1 MSGSSGERALADRNF
16 VSRLGGNRAGRVLQ
30 AHLACVALREEG
42 QARDSSIQE
51 AVLNERVLIT
61 AIAQSLAMGRPM
73 PCGLPTPLPKFIVVC
88 NLSGERLVLY
98 SNRRSIVRKLC
109 SRSSVITPREVAHH
123 VALFEDFPFAQTFND
138 EHHFVLLSF
147 SLPWQAG
154 LGSTFWTMSMCSNAK
169 TTKRLWDRQMTFTS
183 HTTAPFKGKPILDP
197 GDSGVVLKDGSV
209 MPLVTP
215 RQLDDLKE
223 SFWCSCVDFDDD
235 DDDKNDEREEEERK
249 SPAAPTAPTAPAAPA
264 APTAVRQLKS
274 VIQTL
279 KIAHDTDRAEI
290 KELRAQ
296 KAAFEARLKAL
307 ADERDAQATQRQQTF
322 SQTMEE
328 REAVFKTAEGKF
340 EELKTLYS
348 ADQLALREELKS
360 WETKAK
366 QSATDYAQLSK
377 EKKALAARF
386 EEAKRQANSKDKLAN
401 AATSKYKLITKQ
413 GEDALLAT
421 KAELET
427 VRSTLA
433 REHQR
438 ATNEQAEK
446 HAKEIERLKTA
457 LTGKTRIINQLS
469 EVSERREEE
478 IHSLQAV
485 DSLKAVAIAELE
497 VEVATLKTK
506 LETLEKRERERERER
521 ATPRSKNVATSTT
534 NSSTNTHSCQST
546 QTVPLPRPPATPP
559 PPPPPKPKPKPK
571 REGFT
576 DTDATHATTTAE
588 THDAN
593 VQGAPTD
600 SFQNWNRMR
609 SETLVHNAMATMQS
623 LVSHVFVLENQISVM
638 SHAQFQYLLHPQHQP
653 VHPNLQAG
661 TRSHQKTTTTQQ
673 QFPQQ
678 GVAYGNSALLYRG

>member
-30 AHLACVALREEG
+30 AHLACIALREEG

-61 AIAQSLAMGRPM
+61 AIAQSLALGRPM
-73 PCGLPTPLPKFIVVC
+73 PCGLPTPLPKFVVVC

-98 SNRRSIVRKLC
+98 SNSRSIVRKLC

-123 VALFEDFPFAQTFND
+123 VALFENFPFAEPFND

-154 LGSTFWTMSMCSNAK
+154 VGSTFWTMSMCTHSK

-197 GDSGVVLKDGSV
+197 GDSGVALKDGRV

-223 SFWCSCVDFDDD
+223 SFWCSCVDFDGDGGDDDD
-235 DDDKNDEREEEERK
+235 DDDKKDERVEERK
-249 SPAAPTAPTAPAAPA
+249 ASAAPAAPA
-264 APTAVRQLKS
+264 AVKQLKS

-307 ADERDAQATQRQQTF
+307 ADERDAQVRKDQKEFAQTI
-322 SQTMEE
+322 EE

-366 QSATDYAQLSK
+366 QSATDYAQLSR
-377 EKKALAARF
+377 EKKTLAARF

-413 GEDALLAT
+413 GEDALLAA

-427 VRSTLA
+427 IRSTLA

-446 HAKEIERLKTA
+446 HAKEMERLKTA
-457 LTGKTRIINQLS
+457 LSGKTRIINQLS

-506 LETLEKRERERERER
+506 LEKLAQRERERSRER
-521 ATPRSKNVATSTT
+521 ATPRSKNAATSTT

-559 PPPPPKPKPKPK
+559 QPKPK
-571 REGFT
+571 RDVFA
-576 DTDATHATTTAE
+576 DANATHATTTAE
-588 THDAN
+588 TCDAN
-593 VQGAPTD
+593 APVAQPTD
-600 SFQNWNRMR
+600 NFQNWNRLR

-623 LVSHVFVLENQISVM
+623 LVSHVFVLENQISAM
-638 SHAQFQYLLHPQHQP
+638 SHCHNVQFQYLLHPQHQL
-653 VHPNLQAG
+653 VHPNLQAS

-678 GVAYGNSALLYRG
+678 GVVYGNSALHRG